1 MSDLMP
7 QLELEAE
14 IRRLADLAEKVTHAM
29 RTRGEAAA
37 RADVAY
43 RQARAHAYLDATG
56 TVPERDAQA
65 DLACHEQYQDRRLA
79 EAALDAAKEA
89 GRNYRSQL
97 DALRTIAANQRA
109 AIAGG

>member
-1 MSDLMP
+1 MSDLLP
-7 QLELEAE
+7 QVDVEAD

-29 RTRGEAAA
+29 RARGETAA

-43 RQARAHAYLDATG
+43 RNARAHAYLAATG
-56 TVPERDAQA
+56 TVAEREAQA

-79 EAALDAAKEA
+79 EAGVDAAKEA
-89 GRNYRSQL
+89 GRNYRAQL

-109 AIAGG
+109 LVVGS